1 MESSLEQLRKF
12 TTIVA
17 DTGDFSLIQAYKP
30 QDCTT
35 NPSLL
40 MKGNLLIFF
49 FKFLNLFYNLMI
61 DKIKFL

>member
-1 MESSLEQLRKF
+1 MESSLEQLRKY

-40 MKGNLLIFF
+40 MKGNLLFF
-49 FKFLNLFYNLMI
+49 FFLVFELIL
-61 DKIKFL
+61 